1 MDWDRLLECKEAT
14 EWTDGVRVALGL
26 ARFGIHISFPRG
38 WTAAKFR
45 VALEKMLDVATSA
58 WVLYSR

>member
-58 WVLYSR
+58 